1 MRPIK
6 EIRTAI
12 RDAFHSINEVETQY
26 YQQALD
32 DSQEWGKRFGAGL
45 SKQDDESFRTSV
57 FVLKYATLALK
68 AVTEVLKQA
77 NFVARIENCFVDPD
91 TGALYDWRIATLNE
105 IRAEAHRSIVDR
117 TYTLTNKITVRDL
130 STLED

>member
-26 YQQALD
+26 YQQAFD
-32 DSQEWGKRFGAGL
+32 VSQEWGKRFGAGL

-68 AVTEVLKQA
+68 AVKEVLKQA
-77 NFVARIENCFVDPD
+77 NFVARIENCAVDPD
-91 TGALYDWRIATLNE
+91 TGALYDWRISTLNS
-105 IRAEAHRSIVDR
+105 IRFDAHRSIVER
-117 TYTLTNKITVRDL
+117 TYTLTDKITVHDL